1 MYVKSIHPQKGEV
14 QMILSEF
21 MNFYFDHDK
30 LRQTVRTIL
39 KENNLVYKQI
49 APSIGYTE
57 HSVQQYMRGASNSRF
72 MAGALCERFNL
83 NLKDFM
89 REDN

>member
-21 MNFYFDHDK
+21 MFLYFDHDK
-30 LRQTVRTIL
+30 LRKTVKAIL
-39 KENNLVYKQI
+39 KKDNLAYKQI
-49 APSIGYTE
+49 TQSLGYTE
-57 HSVQQYMRGASNSRF
+57 SMLNKYMCGLSDSRF

-83 NLKDFM
+83 NLKDFTK
-89 REDN
+89 EDN